1 MSVTYQAMFPD
12 NDGLFRRVIAGS
24 GTAFSVVAYLTRSQ
38 GYAATL
44 RLSRI
49 VGCTDDDKP
58 SLESVRRLDVGEIIS
73 KGHMTFVLKRFFL
86 SWASVEDG
94 NIVNDP
100 KCLMNGRAH
109 TEQSDQP
116 QNLPID
122 SLLSAYAMLG
132 TMSSDGIAS
141 MAISVRVMAAK
152 RN

>member
-1 MSVTYQAMFPD
+1 M
-12 NDGLFRRVIAGS
+12 
-24 GTAFSVVAYLTRSQ
+24 
-38 GYAATL
+38 
-44 RLSRI
+44 
-49 VGCTDDDKP
+49 
-58 SLESVRRLDVGEIIS
+58 
-73 KGHMTFVLKRFFL
+73 
-86 SWASVEDG
+86 

-100 KCLMNGRAH
+100 KRLMNGRAH

-122 SLLSAYAMLG
+122 PLLSADAMLG